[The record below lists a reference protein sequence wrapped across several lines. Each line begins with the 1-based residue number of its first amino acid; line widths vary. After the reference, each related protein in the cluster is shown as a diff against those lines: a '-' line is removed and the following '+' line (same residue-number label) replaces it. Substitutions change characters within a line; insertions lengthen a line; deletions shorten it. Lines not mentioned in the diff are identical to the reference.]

1 MQVWNLQLPV
11 IAAVHGYCL
20 GGGFELALHCD
31 FILAADDA
39 TFGYPPARAGLP
51 DTQMFAYR
59 LGTQWA
65 KRLLYTGDS
74 IDSQTAERIGL
85 ALNVVPRAQ
94 LDDES
99 LALARAIAQVP
110 SAFVQGAKRVLNASV
125 ERLGLEAT
133 ATQSHYEFAIGM
145 QSGEV
150 TEFSR
155 IAREQGTAAA
165 IAWRDGRNA

>member
-1 MQVWNLQLPV
+1 
-11 IAAVHGYCL
+11 VHGYCL
-20 GGGFELALHCD
+20 GGGLELALHCD

-39 TFGYPPARAGLP
+39 SFGYPPARAGLP
-51 DTQMFAYR
+51 DTQMFAFR

-85 ALNVVPRAQ
+85 ALKVLPRPQ
-94 LDDES
+94 LEDES
-99 LALARAIAQVP
+99 MALARAIAAVP
-110 SAFVQGAKRVLNASV
+110 QSIVQGAKRVLNAAV

-133 ATQSHYEFAIGM
+133 ASQSHHEFARAR
-145 QSGEV
+145 QSDDIS
-150 TEFSR
+150 EFSR

-165 IAWRDGRNA
+165 IAWRNGQR